1 MKKSSKLLLTL
12 SLMGL
17 GFTTLA
23 SCSSPLTNP
32 FTGEGFIIE
41 GGEGSGETEVT
52 TYKIINASSDCA
64 YLDGLPE
71 KGEAGKSYSFRVSL
85 KPGYHFNDKVTIT
98 YGETTVAV
106 SQEGDTYTFVMPEA
120 DISISVDVGQTDF
133 TITNDCY
140 FVKGV
145 FLDDEEGTTE
155 VKSAVAGTLL
165 KFEAVADVDFS
176 FTEVTINGKAIEEG
190 EDGYYHFSMPARPVI
205 ISSDKNAIAY
215 DVSLKTELT
224 LSTVAIYKDAETKEA
239 ITSAIKGDKVYVEL
253 SSEIEHIS
261 YSISAKTAGEDG
273 KDVKV
278 EKEGETGN
286 LFSFTM
292 VSDDIEVSIVE
303 KDMTLFYTATVT
315 NKAWKGI
322 EVYGSSKNG
331 VHEYA
336 YGVKDQL
343 TAEQSFSVDGT
354 MTTNENPATWEP
366 TSASHANC
374 IYTYRSSWS
383 GDKELPFEAVWTD
396 NILAV
401 QWRNVNSTTAVS
413 AWNDSYFCLADDTY
427 TLHTYAFD
435 DYYRFAWIQDA
446 DGNIIENILIKETET
461 YINLTVKKEDGTVA
475 VGSDIVA
482 GASLGFYEGEREIM
496 KVASDKAVITSAITT
511 VLDEHVECAI
521 LDADGNEVTTGI
533 NGKKITIQPRL
544 AEGTP
549 ERYAL
554 KAPVVKDANGKV
566 ISTTKVTNGDD
577 LDYTFT
583 MPTTAVTI
591 TVDTKDAEKFAG
603 YAALGDYKVYNIY
616 NSNSGDK
623 DFSDDATYDASI
635 QKDGTFDL
643 RGTAYEILS
652 MDNASVGVAK
662 VENSSHEEGN
672 VYFGDNL
679 LLTAFHPYES
689 TYQDA
694 YLGVKVPEG
703 HELSEITNQVH
714 YKNAGTLSCWAASYF
729 CGEDLIGSVF
739 VYNGTEVYMGVTFT
753 FDEGSTR
760 VSSTSSYHV
769 VKDGVTLFDVSND
782 TFTKVGQ

>member
-176 FTEVTINGKAIEEG
+176 FTEVTINGKAIEED

-239 ITSAIKGDKVYVEL
+239 ITSAIKGDKIYVEL

-292 VSDDIEVSIVE
+292 VSDDIEVSIIE
-303 KDMTLFYTATVT
+303 KDMTLFYTTTVT

-322 EVYGSSKNG
+322 EVYGSSKDG

-427 TLHTYAFD
+427 TLHTYAFN

-623 DFSDDATYDASI
+623 DFSDDTTYDASI

-679 LLTAFHPYES
+679 LLTAFRPYES

-739 VYNGTEVYMGVTFT
+739 VYNGKEVYMGVTFT

>member
-554 KAPVVKDANGKV
+554 KAPVVKDASGKV